1 MAINRIQFQPGLSLN
16 DFLADFGT
24 EPQCV
29 AALEK
34 ARWPQGF
41 ICPDCHSP
49 SHCVVW
55 HGRVKTFQ
63 CNRCHRQVTLTA
75 GTIFHSSKLPLVT
88 WFQALYFLTQGKN
101 STSTLELKRL
111 LGVGYRTAWR
121 IKHKLMQTMYE
132 REESTLLAQRVEIDD
147 AYLGGERR
155 GGKVGRGSENKV
167 PFIAA
172 VETNNDG
179 HPLRTVF
186 TPVKAFT
193 RNEVEAWA
201 QRRLAP
207 TATVISD
214 GLACFR
220 AVENAGCVHQ
230 PETVGK
236 TRKSTDMGCFH
247 WINTILGN
255 LKTSIDGTYH
265 GFKFEKYAHRYL
277 AEVQYR
283 FNRRFDLRGLFPRLL
298 HASVSIGKRP
308 ESFLRMVTG

>member
-1 MAINRIQFQPGLSLN
+1 MAINRIQLQPGLSLN

-179 HPLRTVF
+179 HTLRTVF

-207 TATVISD
+207 TATSFPTGWPVS
-214 GLACFR
+214 GPL
-220 AVENAGCVHQ
+220 
-230 PETVGK
+230 K
-236 TRKSTDMGCFH
+236 TRAASISRKPSARHEKVPTWAVFIGSTPFSAPENVH
-247 WINTILGN
+247 RRN
-255 LKTSIDGTYH
+255 LSW
-265 GFKFEKYAHRYL
+265 
-277 AEVQYR
+277 V
-283 FNRRFDLRGLFPRLL
+283 
-298 HASVSIGKRP
+298 
-308 ESFLRMVTG
+308 